1 MWILIIS
8 VIINSIIMLI
18 VIKELQNAVLNAV
31 KIQDKQNEIFAR
43 NILEIHREIKSKEE
57 KNKKV
62 RGGTNE

>member
-31 KIQDKQNEIFAR
+31 KIQDKQNEVFAR
-43 NILEIHREIKSKEE
+43 NIFEIYREIKSKEAV
-57 KNKKV
+57 NKEE
-62 RGGTNE
+62 NL